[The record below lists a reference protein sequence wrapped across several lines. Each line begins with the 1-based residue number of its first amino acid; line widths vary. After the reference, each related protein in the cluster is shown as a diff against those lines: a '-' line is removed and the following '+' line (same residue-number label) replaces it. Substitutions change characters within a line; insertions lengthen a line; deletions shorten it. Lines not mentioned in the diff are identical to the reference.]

1 MNDAIPD
8 FEPPAPMFEDPK
20 PAKKPRRKPA
30 KKRAVYSAP
39 APKPKPR
46 KVGRRKTGR
55 ARKSQVAAV
64 KRRGRPAGVPNKPK
78 APAQEVFLSD
88 AVYKT
93 IRTLADLTAGERDM
107 VFSIVRGLT
116 K

>member
-20 PAKKPRRKPA
+20 PAKKPRRKTT
-30 KKRAVYSAP
+30 KKRAVHPTP
-39 APKPKPR
+39 APKRIVKKR
-46 KVGRRKTGR
+46 KV
-55 ARKSQVAAV
+55 A

-78 APAQEVFLSD
+78 AAAQEVFLSD

-93 IRTLADLTAGERDM
+93 IRTLVDLTAGERDM